1 VVSVSARSYLAAGLV
16 AAMAGAAVIGPLA
29 GQRQIHLPNVLSA
42 SVKLSSAEMALSKTE
57 MAVADLAINAV
68 VDVERAGRQKAQ
80 GGSASPAATPAA
92 AAAVSAPDA
101 KTATVHALANVA
113 LAVDASPRFR
123 HVAGAA
129 AVRPN
134 PAASAAGAAGP
145 SPSAII
151 AVPVLVADIGLDITF
166 ALFAVPNNLLSNTG
180 ALVFHLVTH
189 QGDFQDDLRA
199 IANVIPHD
207 LGLLASDVSADIRSI
222 GDALGFDANGLG
234 GNAMATLAA
243 STASRVAGAGSLVNV
258 APKSVEKPG
267 PVHAKPDVKGDTTN
281 VEAPP
286 RHTNEPDTTKGDTK
300 TADNAKPNAA
310 KGDTAKGDTAKGD
323 TAKGETAKADAGKG
337 DTAKP
342 SAHSAS
348 TRSSASTASSAEH
361 STVSSAAKGSST
373 RSDTSARSH
382 RAPGASSHGGGSGAK
397 NGSGAHDR
405 GKHGK

>member
-1 VVSVSARSYLAAGLV
+1 MVSVSARSYLAAGLV
-16 AAMAGAAVIGPLA
+16 TAMAGVAVIGPLA
-29 GQRQIHLPNVLSA
+29 AQRQVHLPNVLSA
-42 SVKLSSAEMALSKTE
+42 NVKLSSAETALSKTE

-68 VDVERAGRQKAQ
+68 TDVEKAGRQKAQ
-80 GGSASPAATPAA
+80 GGSASPAAVPAA
-92 AAAVSAPDA
+92 TAAVSAPDA

-113 LAVDASPRFR
+113 LAVDARPSSQ

-129 AVRPN
+129 AVQPN
-134 PAASAAGAAGP
+134 PAASAAATAGP

-151 AVPVLVADIGLDITF
+151 AVPLLVADIGLDITF
-166 ALFAVPNNLLSNTG
+166 ALFAIPNNLLSNTG

-222 GDALGFDANGLG
+222 GDALGLDANGFG
-234 GNAMATLAA
+234 GNAVATLAA
-243 STASRVAGAGSLVNV
+243 GASTSSRVVGAASLVNV

-267 PVHAKPDVKGDTTN
+267 AVHAKPDVKGDTTD
-281 VEAPP
+281 VEAPQ

-300 TADNAKPNAA
+300 TADAAKANAA
-310 KGDTAKGDTAKGD
+310 KGDTTKD
-323 TAKGETAKADAGKG
+323 ETTKAAAGKG

-342 SAHSAS
+342 GAHSAS
-348 TRSSASTASSAEH
+348 TGSSASTASSAEH

-373 RSDTSARSH
+373 RSGTSARTH
-382 RAPGASSHGGGSGAK
+382 RTPGASSHAGGSGAK
-397 NGSGAHDR
+397 NGSGAHGG

>member
-16 AAMAGAAVIGPLA
+16 TAMAGAAVISPMTA
-29 GQRQIHLPNVLSA
+29 QRQSRLPNVISA
-42 SVKLSSAEMALSKTE
+42 NVKLSSAQTALSKTE

-68 VDVERAGRQKAQ
+68 ADVEKAGRQEAQ
-80 GGSASPAATPAA
+80 GGSASPAAVPATT
-92 AAAVSAPDA
+92 AAVSAPDA

-113 LAVDASPRFR
+113 RAVGARPSSQ

-129 AVRPN
+129 AARPN
-134 PAASAAGAAGP
+134 PAASAAAGAGP

-151 AVPVLVADIGLDITF
+151 AVPVLLADIGLDTTF
-166 ALFAVPNNLLSNTG
+166 ALFAIPNNLLSNTG

-222 GDALGFDANGLG
+222 GEALGFDANGVG
-234 GNAMATLAA
+234 APAMATLAA
-243 STASRVAGAGSLVNV
+243 GASTASRAAGAGALANL
-258 APKSVEKPG
+258 APKSVEKADG
-267 PVHAKPDVKGDTTN
+267 VHAKPDVKGDTTN
-281 VEAPP
+281 VDAPQ
-286 RHTNEPDTTKGDTK
+286 RHTTEPDTTKGDTT
-300 TADNAKPNAA
+300 TA
-310 KGDTAKGDTAKGD
+310 DTAKADAG
-323 TAKGETAKADAGKG
+323 KGETTKADAGKG

-342 SAHSAS
+342 SARSAS
-348 TRSSASTASSAEH
+348 TVSSASTAEH

-373 RSDTSARSH
+373 RSGTSARNH
-382 RAPGASSHGGGSGAK
+382 RPGASAHAGGSGAK
-397 NGSGAHDR
+397 NGSGVHGG